1 MGSLDGATNI
11 AAMSA
16 RRPQIGVGVLV
27 FRNGQLLLGQR
38 RGSHGAGT
46 WAPPGGHLE
55 FGESVEICARR
66 EVLEET
72 GLHVQAVRPGPY
84 TSDVFDAEDR
94 HYVTLFVLAQSAEGE
109 PAVREPSKC
118 AGWAWFSW
126 TDLPEPLFLPL
137 ANLRRQGFRP
147 EGDGACS

>member
-1 MGSLDGATNI
+1 MP
-11 AAMSA
+11 A
-16 RRPQIGVGVLV
+16 RQPQIGVGVLV

-55 FGESVEICARR
+55 FGESVEACARR

-72 GLHVQAVRPGPY
+72 GLHVETVRPGPY
-84 TSDVFDAEDR
+84 TNDVFDVEAR
-94 HYVTLFVLAQSAEGE
+94 HYVTLFVLAQSGVGE
-109 PAVREPSKC
+109 PAVLEPSRC
-118 AGWAWFSW
+118 AGWGWFSW
-126 TDLPEPLFLPL
+126 MALPEPLFLPL

-147 EGDGACS
+147 EGAA